1 VYALPIEAQQTAQ
14 LNWERFSSPSDWT
27 LVQQAGSTPVADTAK
42 LNSIYGQ
49 LEKDFL
55 AQLPQIPV
63 WFNGAWFQG
72 NTKYWTNYAA
82 NGTSNENT
90 PVMWGGYLGA
100 MTTVYAL
107 ADLAPAPAPKP

>member
-1 VYALPIEAQQTAQ
+1 MT
-14 LNWERFSSPSDWT
+14 
-27 LVQQAGSTPVADTAK
+27 DTAK
-42 LNSIYGQ
+42 LNSIYSQ

-55 AQLPQIPV
+55 QQLPQIPV

-82 NGTSNENT
+82 SGTGNENT
-90 PVMWGGYLGA
+90 PVMWGGYLGS

-107 ADLAPAPAPKP
+107 ADLAPAPAPSRNRTARCGPSSRREGRTGPSSTQPGETCQCGAI